1 MRLRQKSIEQF
12 NRTVKGVNEMVAE
25 ALEKMREMIEDE
37 DVRNRWTSE
46 SEGFKGLFN
55 RFITTRNLK
64 VDWDKIRQP
73 AKTLITPLSQIPNL
87 SGDEQKVLASKLV
100 VVKLNGGLGTSMGC
114 VGPKSIIEVRQNQ
127 TFLDL
132 IIKQI
137 QTLDGD
143 LGCDV
148 PLVLMNS
155 FNTHE
160 DTLKLLERYHYSGVN
175 IRCFN
180 QSRFPRILKETL
192 LPIAQNYDE
201 NPEQWY
207 PPGHGD
213 FYASLYNSGLLDE
226 LLEMGKEYIFLSNVD
241 NLAATVNLDILN
253 HMIENDCDFLMEVTN
268 KTLSDV
274 KGGTLID
281 YEGTIKLLEIAQ
293 VPSQHVQEFKSIKKF
308 KIFNTN
314 NLWMKISA
322 IKEIVESG
330 VLANM
335 DIIANEKNLEG
346 HRILQ
351 LETAAGAAIQFF
363 KNGQAV
369 NVPRTR
375 FLPVK
380 STSDLFIIQSDLY
393 QLRSG
398 TLVMNPNRPF
408 PTPPIVQLGDKF
420 KEITHYE
427 KHIQG
432 VVNILELDRLTI
444 SGDVYLGRNVEL
456 RGIVIIVANDG
467 CRIDIPD
474 GSLLENKVVT
484 GNLRILEHS

>member
-137 QTLDGD
+137 QTLDED
-143 LGCDV
+143 LACDV

-155 FNTHE
+155 FNTHD
-160 DTLKLLERYHYSGVN
+160 DTEKLLERYQYSGVTVK
-175 IRCFN
+175 CFN
-180 QSRFPRILKETL
+180 QSRFPRILKDSL
-192 LPIAQNYDE
+192 LPIAETYEGDHE
-201 NPEQWY
+201 HWY

-213 FYASLYNSGLLDE
+213 FYSSLYNSGLLDE
-226 LLEMGKEYIFLSNVD
+226 LLEAGKEYIFLSNVD
-241 NLAATVNLDILN
+241 NLAATVNFDILN
-253 HMIENDCDFLMEVTN
+253 HMIENDCDFLMEVTS
-268 KTLSDV
+268 KTLADV

-308 KIFNTN
+308 SI
-314 NLWMKISA
+314 
-322 IKEIVESG
+322 
-330 VLANM
+330 
-335 DIIANEKNLEG
+335 
-346 HRILQ
+346 RI
-351 LETAAGAAIQFF
+351 
-363 KNGQAV
+363 
-369 NVPRTR
+369 
-375 FLPVK
+375 
-380 STSDLFIIQSDLY
+380 
-393 QLRSG
+393 
-398 TLVMNPNRPF
+398 
-408 PTPPIVQLGDKF
+408 
-420 KEITHYE
+420 
-427 KHIQG
+427 
-432 VVNILELDRLTI
+432 I
-444 SGDVYLGRNVEL
+444 SG
-456 RGIVIIVANDG
+456 
-467 CRIDIPD
+467 
-474 GSLLENKVVT
+474 
-484 GNLRILEHS
+484 